1 MVDAQ
6 RRRTKREEE
15 VDRRRGPVHVE
26 EDEAKLLEDD
36 EEVSF
41 TLRYIWNVGLMIDI
55 PKINGP
61 STSEGTT
68 ECPNIIRTR
77 KRRIRSHLTR
87 FLGYRSRR
95 GRESIGS

>member
-41 TLRYIWNVGLMIDI
+41 TLRYIRHSGLMIDI
-55 PKINGP
+55 SKVNGP
-61 STSEGTT
+61 PTSEGTT
-68 ECPNIIRTR
+68 KCPNI
-77 KRRIRSHLTR
+77 L
-87 FLGYRSRR
+87 
-95 GRESIGS
+95 